1 MSSDIMQPILFLA
14 AISLVTF
21 NVNCDSFD
29 LIAGYLPKSN
39 VMEHLRLD
47 LDQKDFEDFLKVGNF
62 SAASDIYIN
71 GGNSKKSMKIT
82 IYAPLSKDYIKGSK
96 VEQGAAEGILIANGK
111 KGETTLKVSVT
122 STCFGKF
129 SKRKDSTGCFSDNGG
144 ALKINGEEV
153 AMGINV
159 NLPFRNLAGF
169 SVAAESKMKGQK
181 MFEMYKGYYGVPDYA
196 DKFIKA
202 ALKGEDETKR
212 VNIPF
217 AFGGKEDIF
226 RIECAKKG
234 SAYWSVWMYVIR
246 EMEDAIN
253 DCKSGCELCNDAPV
267 HAWDE
272 AVAFYT
278 GSIEGKDGDAGG
290 KMLYRL
296 AEKRC
301 KNYRT
306 CEGGVSK
313 VNKEILQKFTD
324 GKRKLDQGKCDEIQE
339 IKERIINLMTIPLI
353 QGTLRYAYK
362 TARGDNTPKEKAE
375 GVAFLG
381 AVIPQLHACSQ
392 KDADIVKKHMWMDG
406 NIKAT
411 KDGFKTVKEAFQRNY
426 GCLGIR
432 CSDIGGHLDDLM
444 DDYHPDFR
452 PCTNGVSST
461 PNGGQTK
468 RPPVGLAFIMLIG
481 LIKLYL

>member
-1 MSSDIMQPILFLA
+1 MSSDIMEQIFSLTV
-14 AISLVTF
+14 ISLMTF
-21 NVNCDSFD
+21 YVNCDSFN
-29 LIAGYLPKSN
+29 LIAGYEPESN

-71 GGNSKKSMKIT
+71 GGNSKKSMKIN
-82 IYAPLSKDYIKGSK
+82 IYAPLSKEYIKGSK
-96 VEQGAAEGILIANGK
+96 VEQGAAKGKLITNVE
-111 KGETTLKVSVT
+111 KGDTTLKVSVT
-122 STCFGKF
+122 SACFGKF
-129 SKRKDSTGCFSDNGG
+129 SKMKDSSGCFSETGE
-144 ALKINGEEV
+144 ALKIDGEEV
-153 AMGINV
+153 AIGINV
-159 NLPFRNLAGF
+159 NLPFRTLAGF
-169 SVAAESKMKGQK
+169 SVAAESKMKGQQ
-181 MFEMYKGYYGVPDYA
+181 MFEMYKDYYGAPDYA

-202 ALKGEDETKR
+202 ALKGQDETKR

-217 AFGGKEDIF
+217 TFAGKEDIF

-301 KNYRT
+301 KNFRT
-306 CEGGVSK
+306 CQGGISK
-313 VNKEILQKFTD
+313 VNKEIIRKFTD

-339 IKERIINLMTIPLI
+339 IKERIIKLMTIPLI

-381 AVIPQLHACSQ
+381 AVIPQLYQCSHE
-392 KDADIVKKHMWMDG
+392 DADIVKKRMWIDG
-406 NIKAT
+406 DIRAT
-411 KDGFKTVKEAFQRNY
+411 KDGFESVKKAFQRNY
-426 GCLGIR
+426 ECLGLR
-432 CSDIGGHLDDLM
+432 CDDIGGHLDDLE
-444 DDYHPDFR
+444 DAYHPGFR
-452 PCTNGVSST
+452 PCTDGVSST
-461 PNGGQTK
+461 PNGGQSN
-468 RPPVGLAFIMLIG
+468 RSPVGLLFTVLIG
-481 LIKLYL
+481 FVKLYL

>member
-1 MSSDIMQPILFLA
+1 MSSDIMQPIFLA

-129 SKRKDSTGCFSDNGG
+129 SKRKDSKGCFSDNGG

-159 NLPFRNLAGF
+159 NLPLRNLAGF

-181 MFEMYKGYYGVPDYA
+181 MFEMYKGYYGAPDYA

-226 RIECAKKG
+226 RIECALKQR
-234 SAYWSVWMYVIR
+234 S
-246 EMEDAIN
+246 
-253 DCKSGCELCNDAPV
+253 
-267 HAWDE
+267 
-272 AVAFYT
+272 
-278 GSIEGKDGDAGG
+278 
-290 KMLYRL
+290 
-296 AEKRC
+296 
-301 KNYRT
+301 
-306 CEGGVSK
+306 
-313 VNKEILQKFTD
+313 
-324 GKRKLDQGKCDEIQE
+324 
-339 IKERIINLMTIPLI
+339 
-353 QGTLRYAYK
+353 
-362 TARGDNTPKEKAE
+362 
-375 GVAFLG
+375 
-381 AVIPQLHACSQ
+381 
-392 KDADIVKKHMWMDG
+392 
-406 NIKAT
+406 IKA
-411 KDGFKTVKEAFQRNY
+411 N
-426 GCLGIR
+426 L
-432 CSDIGGHLDDLM
+432 
-444 DDYHPDFR
+444 
-452 PCTNGVSST
+452 
-461 PNGGQTK
+461 
-468 RPPVGLAFIMLIG
+468 
-481 LIKLYL
+481 